1 MQSPHHFLNS
11 TALFLFPCQDIVL
24 DMKEW
29 LNPNFVAKYINQCV
43 MHVLESKSKER
54 KQTGV
59 VLKELIK
66 KKLILSKDILEG

>member
-1 MQSPHHFLNS
+1 M
-11 TALFLFPCQDIVL
+11 
-24 DMKEW
+24 DMKDW
-29 LNPNFVAKYINQCV
+29 LNPNHVAKFINQCI

-66 KKLILSKDILEG
+66 KKLVSSKDILEG